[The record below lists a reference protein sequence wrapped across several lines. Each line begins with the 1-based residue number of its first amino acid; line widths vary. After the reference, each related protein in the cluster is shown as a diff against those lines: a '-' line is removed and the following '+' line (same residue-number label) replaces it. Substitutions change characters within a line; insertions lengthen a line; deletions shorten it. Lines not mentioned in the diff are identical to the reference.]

1 MPARAERTSSA
12 WRSGLASSRQF
23 FPLLRYDGFHPIFG
37 QPTVS
42 LFLLR
47 GGRKLCE
54 CFLTWGPEMG
64 ICRPTSERARSKW
77 KEKISVRN
85 LFVSRNSIIFACKLK
100 LSTKPHRIM
109 PDRIDQL
116 RAALHHHNYLYYV
129 ENRPEITD
137 REFDE
142 LMHELQALEAAHP
155 ERYDPNSPTQRVGS
169 DLNQTFE
176 QVEHERPMLSLG
188 NTYNRDDVREF
199 YERVQAGLDGE
210 PFAICCELKFDGL
223 SISLHYEDGA
233 LVRALTRGDGV
244 RGDDVTAN
252 VRTIRSI
259 PLQLPAGGDWPR
271 RFEIRGEV
279 LMPWNS
285 FDRLNAEREA
295 REEPLFANPRNAA
308 SGTLKSK
315 DSRVVAARGL
325 DAYLYYLLGDE
336 LPGDTHY
343 ANLMKARSWGFKVSE
358 GMRLVTSLEEIYAF
372 LDYWDEARKEL
383 PVATDGVVLK
393 VDSLRQQELL
403 GYTAKSPRW
412 AIAYKFQAERALTR
426 LNEVTFQVGRTGAVT
441 PVANMEPVLLAGTM
455 VKRASLHNEDIIR
468 QLDLHLGDRV
478 YVEKAGEIIPQIVG
492 VAKEQRDAHLGA
504 PVEFVHECPECG
516 TPLVRY
522 EGEAATYCPNDACPP
537 QRKGRIEHFIARDAM
552 NIKSLGPEVVDKY
565 YENGLVRD
573 VTDLYR
579 LQLTEWDGHWFLS
592 RGTFTPPTLGEALET
607 QAPAMPVTKVAT
619 QKIVKAIEDSKS
631 VPFDRLL
638 FALGI
643 RFVGK
648 VAAKAL
654 AAQFKTL
661 AALRVASFD
670 ELTAVEGIGD
680 IIAGSVRAYFA
691 NPDNE
696 RIVDT
701 LAEFGLQMALPETIQ
716 AGTQLEGR
724 SIVISGTFT
733 HHSREEYKE
742 MIEAHGGKNVSSI
755 SKKTSFMLAGANMGP
770 SKLEKAEKLGVPLLR
785 EDEFLALL
793 DSEN

>member
-1 MPARAERTSSA
+1 MF
-12 WRSGLASSRQF
+12 SR
-23 FPLLRYDGFHPIFG
+23 L
-37 QPTVS
+37 
-42 LFLLR
+42 
-47 GGRKLCE
+47 
-54 CFLTWGPEMG
+54 GPDMG
-64 ICRPTSERARSKW
+64 ICRPTSERAHSKW

-129 ENRPEITD
+129 ENHPEITD

-279 LMPWNS
+279 LMPWSS
-285 FDRLNAEREA
+285 FDRLNQEREA

-455 VKRASLHNEDIIR
+455 VKRAALHTEDIILP
-468 QLDLHLGDRV
+468 LDLHLGDRV

-492 VAKEQRDAHLGA
+492 VDKEQRDAHLGA

-696 RIVDT
+696 HIVDT
-701 LAEFGLQMALPETIQ
+701 LAEFGLQTALPETIQ

-755 SKKTSFMLAGANMGP
+755 SKKTSFVLAGANMGP

-793 DSEN
+793 DNEN